1 MLFRIGIK
9 YMYVSTSINRRYIG
23 MYVVLV
29 LGRLVRMVKLRT
41 GLNNAKNSSHSGR
54 KID

>member
-1 MLFRIGIK
+1 
-9 YMYVSTSINRRYIG
+9 

-54 KID
+54 KIDWISYLQWTA